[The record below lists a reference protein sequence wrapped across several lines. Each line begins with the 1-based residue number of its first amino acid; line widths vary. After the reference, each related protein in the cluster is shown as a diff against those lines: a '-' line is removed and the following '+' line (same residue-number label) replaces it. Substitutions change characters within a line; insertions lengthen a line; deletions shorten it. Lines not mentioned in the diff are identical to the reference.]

1 MTEGAAG
8 ERPYELTARWRDWC
22 LVGAAL
28 VAIACLLPPLSGAA
42 RRYEYGE
49 ALQFSLFAIAI
60 PLLVAI
66 GAPWRHLGLARASDV
81 ETPRLVD
88 RIADRRLRH
97 RELPWSLA
105 FIAADLGAVVAWH
118 APGAVAA
125 VSQHGWLC
133 RREAVTLLGFR
144 PGPLARARG
153 LAASGAALGLP
164 AQGGP
169 GRIGHVD
176 VLDPRLRHSD
186 CPTMPSTRTSPMFRV
201 SLSAAADQQVASA
214 ILWFVAAASF
224 APVIFWNALLWLRTD
239 EDPDAELLAL
249 ERAER
254 RRGTPPPT
262 GR

>member
-8 ERPYELTARWRDWC
+8 ERPYDLTARWQEWC

-49 ALQFSLFAIAI
+49 ALQFSVFAIAI

-81 ETPRLVD
+81 EAPRLVD

-105 FIAADLGAVVAWH
+105 FIAADLGVVVAWH
-118 APGAVAA
+118 APGAVAEVA
-125 VSQHGWLC
+125 QHGWLVPL
-133 RREAVTLLGFR
+133 EGVTLLVFGLGLWLELVAS
-144 PGPLARARG
+144 PPLAPRSGYLRRAV
-153 LAASGAALGLP
+153 LAAFAMWAFWILAYILGLSNHAFYP
-164 AQGGP
+164 NFAHVPGG
-169 GRIGHVD
+169 
-176 VLDPRLRHSD
+176 
-186 CPTMPSTRTSPMFRV
+186 
-201 SLSAAADQQVASA
+201 LSGAADQQVASA

-254 RRGTPPPT
+254 RRGTPPPA